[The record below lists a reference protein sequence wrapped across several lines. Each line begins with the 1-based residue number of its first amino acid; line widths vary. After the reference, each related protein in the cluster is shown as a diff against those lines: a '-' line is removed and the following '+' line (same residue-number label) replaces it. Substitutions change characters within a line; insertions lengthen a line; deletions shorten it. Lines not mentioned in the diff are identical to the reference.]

1 MEMPRQLH
9 HENRAVSIGWNDFMP
24 RCVIIGGADIGNYDV
39 IRTYLRPDDFVV
51 CCDSGLRHREK
62 LGVAAD
68 LIIADF
74 DSAENP
80 HLSVETIVLPHE
92 KDDTDSM
99 AAVREMSARGFED
112 FLLIGV
118 FGGRLD
124 HTLGN
129 VYILLWLVNHGKR
142 VLAVDDYSEM
152 EIVTPQSEGRVL
164 PLFPYFSLVA
174 VAGPVHGLTIKNAKY
189 TLERADVS
197 PEYQYCVSNEPLA
210 GQTAEISLENGAM
223 LLIRDRFA

>member
-1 MEMPRQLH
+1 MGRLRLPHRANQ
-9 HENRAVSIGWNDFMP
+9 AVSIGWSDFMP
-24 RCVIIGGADIGNYDV
+24 RCVIIGGADIWNYDV

-62 LGVAAD
+62 LGVEAD

-124 HTLGN
+124 HTLAN
-129 VYILLWLVNHGKR
+129 VYILLWLVNHGKHA
-142 VLAVDDYSEM
+142 LAVDDYSEM
-152 EIVTPQSEGRVL
+152 EMITPRSGGRISS
-164 PLFPYFSLVA
+164 LFPYFSLVA
-174 VAGPVHGLTIKNAKY
+174 IAGPVEGVTIKNAEY
-189 TLERADVS
+189 TLDNAIVT
-197 PEYQYCVSNEPLA
+197 PEYQYCVSNEPLP
-210 GQTAEISLENGAM
+210 GKTAEVTIGKGYL
-223 LLIRDRFA
+223 LLIRDR